1 MSKGG
6 GQTRTI
12 TSQAGALPEARPYI
26 EYGLSQAKDVYESTA
41 PEYYP
46 NRTVVGFA
54 PETEMALSGIR
65 QQALAGSPFAPAVQ
79 DVVMQNL
86 TGTNPLQ
93 SAAMRPVMEA
103 MQGRVAQA
111 GRYGSGYGDAAIA
124 QALAPAALQA
134 QQAAIQQAPMAREF
148 GMEDLRTLAQIGA
161 AREAQSQAELAAD
174 IERFQ
179 FEQARPA
186 QKLADYM
193 TLVTGGSGA
202 LGQQQITPQ
211 YRNPAAGILSG
222 GLAGGQFASMMA
234 GKGGTPDPMYA
245 LGGALL
251 GGLG

>member
-46 NRTVVGFA
+46 NSTVVGFA
-54 PETEMALSGIR
+54 PETAQALSGMR
-65 QQALAGSPFAPAVQ
+65 NMATQGSDFIPAVQ

-93 SAAMRPVMEA
+93 SAAMRPIMEQ
-103 MQGRVAQA
+103 MQGRVSQA

-124 QALAPAALQA
+124 QALAPMALQA
-134 QQAAIQQAPMAREF
+134 QQAAIQQAPAARQLGF
-148 GMEDLRTLAQIGA
+148 ADLDVLSRVGA
-161 AREAQSQAELAAD
+161 AREAQAQAELAGD

-179 FEQARPA
+179 FEQARPS

-211 YRNPAAGILSG
+211 YANSAASILGGGI
-222 GLAGGQFASMMA
+222 AGGQLASMGNFNPAYGIA
-234 GKGGTPDPMYA
+234 GGAA
-245 LGGALL
+245 LGLL
-251 GGLG
+251 GA